1 MKQCPAHSPFGDNI
15 NVQPLNMASPS
26 SSSVDIEVRWSNHK
40 DIKAW
45 LVLVPTSGNFV
56 ANFVCRNGSKGTLK

>member
-1 MKQCPAHSPFGDNI
+1 MKQCPAHSPFGE
-15 NVQPLNMASPS
+15 NVQPLNVASPS
-26 SSSVDIEVRWSNHK
+26 SSPVDIEERWSNHK

-45 LVLVPTSGNFV
+45 PVLVPTSGNFV